1 MAVLES
7 QSLTDGISCT
17 MEPQRRMLRTDAQAP
32 GDARRFLAEV
42 LCTEHTARVLDEAQL
57 LVSELVGNSVRH
69 GLPPVEVDVRC
80 TGGNTLE
87 VRVRDG
93 LLAQPKLKHVDE
105 DSEGG
110 RGIAL
115 VDLLSQDWGIDVEAQ
130 GKVVWFRLAL

>member
-1 MAVLES
+1 MAPVGGNTV
-7 QSLTDGISCT
+7 TDRMQCT
-17 MEPQRRMLRTDAQAP
+17 MSPQRRMLRTDAQAP

-42 LCTEHTARVLDEAQL
+42 LCAEHTARVLDEAQL

-80 TGGNTLE
+80 SGGDTLE

-93 LLAQPKLKHVDE
+93 LLAQPKLKYVDE
-105 DSEGG
+105 DAEGG

-115 VDLLSQDWGIDVEAQ
+115 VDLLSADWGVELEPE
-130 GKVVWFRLAL
+130 GKVVWFHLKL